1 MLLVAVVPLAPVA
14 VSVMGGEG
22 EVAEQ
27 AVLYLRIAALG
38 APFFML
44 STAGQGYLRGI
55 EDLRTPLVILIAAHA
70 VNVVLELLFVYGFD
84 WGLAG
89 SAWGT
94 VIAQAG
100 MGAAFV
106 AVQRRA
112 GWQRPMWERIKPL
125 MRIGSHIAVRT
136 TALLGSFLVASAV
149 LARVS
154 PAALGAHQIAFQLFV
169 FLALVLDALAI
180 AAQVM
185 VGGMLGAGDAAGRA
199 RRLRADHRLVGRARR
214 GLRRRAA
221 GARRRD
227 PARLHERRRGRS
239 PRRRRSG
246 GSSRC

>member
-1 MLLVAVVPLAPVA
+1 MIPLAPRRRA
-14 VSVMGGEG
+14 ALMGGEG

-27 AVLYLRIAALG
+27 AALYLRIAALG

-55 EDLRTPLVILIAAHA
+55 EDLRTPLMILVAAHA
-70 VNVVLELLFVYGFD
+70 VNVVLEVLFVYGFD

-112 GWQRPMWERIKPL
+112 GWQRPQWARIRPL

-149 LARVS
+149 LARV
-154 PAALGAHQIAFQLFV
+154 
-169 FLALVLDALAI
+169 
-180 AAQVM
+180 
-185 VGGMLGAGDAAGRA
+185 GAGVARRAPDRVPAVRVPRARA
-199 RRLRADHRLVGRARR
+199 RRAR
-214 GLRRRAA
+214 
-221 GARRRD
+221 D
-227 PARLHERRRGRS
+227 
-239 PRRRRSG
+239 RRRR
-246 GSSRC
+246 